1 MSKSTE
7 INELAVALVGAQGE
21 FSAVPKGSVNPFFK
35 SKYAGLPEVVAS
47 ASPVLAKHGLAV
59 SQFIGVDSE
68 GRDILTTY
76 LIHASGQYISHDM
89 RLHLGKDDTS
99 QALGS
104 SVTYA
109 RRYSYCAVL
118 GLVADED
125 DDGNASTQ
133 ASFTKTT
140 TSAPAPKASPKATQ
154 SSLGDAVATAAGRP
168 VSSNSGGNMATEKM
182 TRMIWAICH
191 KTLEWDDAQQHDF
204 IDEVTGR
211 MVPKLEQL
219 TFDEAKQV
227 IEKLQ
232 ALQN

>member
-1 MSKSTE
+1 MSKSNE
-7 INELAVALVGAQGE
+7 INELAVALVSAQGE

-59 SQFIGVDSE
+59 SQFIGIDLE

-76 LIHASGQYISHDM
+76 LIHSSGQYISHDM

-133 ASFTKTT
+133 STMSKPE
-140 TSAPAPKASPKATQ
+140 PAPKASPKPAQ
-154 SSLGDAVATAAGRP
+154 QSLGDAVATAANRP
-168 VSSNSGGNMATEKM
+168 VSNNNSNNMATEKM
-182 TRMIWAICH
+182 TRMIWAISH
-191 KTLEWDDAQQHDF
+191 KTLNWEDPQMFDF
-204 IDEVTGR
+204 IDGVAGR
-211 MVPKLEQL
+211 KIPKLEQL

-227 IEKLQ
+227 IEQLQ